1 MHSSLSVFSVEAE
14 ELPFNA
20 HSTNGPFSSVP
31 SKQQQPHNAPVP
43 WQGMSGRAVWP
54 PQALSTA
61 VSGTTALV
69 TEQALQGCCLC
80 THKTLTEKLLSLW
93 FVVLEPHL
101 LISMSSSF
109 TFPNLPHLSHLNVF
123 FWTVSAPAVDTF
135 GFPSLIHQH
144 QSFLH
149 VLYSPLLFFGGS
161 ACWAER
167 EERILCYQSSEK
179 GRGANWW
186 WCGMYHGGKE
196 GPRSC
201 LGKSISHTSLLHL
214 SDKGKKNSNGDSNK
228 TDWAFY
234 WMLMPAVKWQ

>member
-1 MHSSLSVFSVEAE
+1 MAGDVWESSVTSTVHCCLWNYSSSDRTGFTRLLFMHSTRHWQKNCCACGLWSLS
-14 ELPFNA
+14 P
-20 HSTNGPFSSVP
+20 
-31 SKQQQPHNAPVP
+31 
-43 WQGMSGRAVWP
+43 
-54 PQALSTA
+54 
-61 VSGTTALV
+61 
-69 TEQALQGCCLC
+69 
-80 THKTLTEKLLSLW
+80 
-93 FVVLEPHL
+93 
-101 LISMSSSF
+101 ISSSQC
-109 TFPNLPHLSHLNVF
+109 PAASPSQILPHLSHLNVF

-149 VLYSPLLFFGGS
+149 VLHSPLLFFGGS

-179 GRGANWW
+179 GCGANWW
-186 WCGMYHGGKE
+186 WRGMYHGGKE

-234 WMLMPAVKWQ
+234 RMLMPAVKWQ